1 MWIDDCEQKL
11 ETDLTQPI
19 IFKIIKEPYTDSFG
33 HIWEGKVIE
42 ITTYKIDE
50 FGNKIKWV
58 TR

>member
-11 ETDLTQPI
+11 KTDLTQPI
-19 IFKIIKEPYTDSFG
+19 IFKVIKEPYIDSFG

>member
-11 ETDLTQPI
+11 ETDFTQPI
-19 IFKIIKEPYTDSFG
+19 IFKVIKEPYIDSFG

-50 FGNKIKWV
+50 FGNKIK
-58 TR
+58 

>member
-19 IFKIIKEPYTDSFG
+19 IFKVIKEPYIDSFG